1 MPNPRFESILRLLF
15 DEAIRAHMY
24 NGIARAIREE
34 IEAPE
39 FWRGQTVLMAS
50 YYACLREFLLSLSK
64 LLIPHDDSVTLPY
77 LVDYAEQN
85 PEGFAGGDAQTVR
98 KFCTQARE
106 VLVRLELLRGDIKML
121 RDDELAH
128 IDKRQIVDPKL
139 ILSAPLAFKSLDEGV
154 QQIIE
159 FLNDFRELYMKN
171 RFLFQ
176 DDYQVAREELRR
188 LFGRK

>member
-1 MPNPRFESILRLLF
+1 
-15 DEAIRAHMY
+15 
-24 NGIARAIREE
+24 
-34 IEAPE
+34 
-39 FWRGQTVLMAS
+39 
-50 YYACLREFLLSLSK
+50 
-64 LLIPHDDSVTLPY
+64 
-77 LVDYAEQN
+77 
-85 PEGFAGGDAQTVR
+85 
-98 KFCTQARE
+98 
-106 VLVRLELLRGDIKML
+106 ML